1 MILLIFVISGIITA
15 LMYVIYEKVNYDYS
29 TIPFVIGCACGG
41 LCFVSLIVGIVLIGV
56 AASTSN
62 VTDKI
67 AMYEQE
73 NQEIED
79 SVYAMVQNYK
89 EYEKSTYKEFE
100 KSDAI
105 SYVSMYPELKSNTL
119 VEKQIETYTAN
130 KTKINELREK
140 QLDLKVMKWWLYF
153 GG

>member
-1 MILLIFVISGIITA
+1 
-15 LMYVIYEKVNYDYS
+15 
-29 TIPFVIGCACGG
+29 
-41 LCFVSLIVGIVLIGV
+41 
-56 AASTSN
+56 
-62 VTDKI
+62 
-67 AMYEQE
+67 MYEQE
-73 NQEIED
+73 NKEIED
-79 SVYAMVQNYK
+79 SVYDMVQNYK

-119 VEKQIETYTAN
+119 VEKQIDTYTSN
-130 KTKINELREK
+130 KRKINELREK

>member
-1 MILLIFVISGIITA
+1 MTILICVISVVIII
-15 LMYVIYEKVNYDYS
+15 LSYIIYEKTYNHDE
-29 TIPFVIGCACGG
+29 IPFVVGCTFTVIGI
-41 LCFVSLIVGIVLIGV
+41 VSLIIVICLTAKV
-56 AASTSN
+56 CSN
-62 VTDKI
+62 ITVDEKI
-67 AMYEQE
+67 AMYEKE
-73 NQEIED
+73 NQEIEETIYD
-79 SVYAMVQNYK
+79 MVQNYM

-119 VEKQIETYTAN
+119 VEKQIDTYTSN
-130 KTKINELREK
+130 KRKINELREN